1 MLCLMRLINKFKY
14 LYAFILI
21 LFTLLYAFL
30 KPEPKLNYLLIEAA
44 SKELFDQNLKN
55 ITYRI
60 NPPNNRVSLGESFF
74 IKDNE
79 NWYQIIQLSFW
90 RKEFLNLD
98 FLNSQLNINDI
109 NVKSISSNNYA
120 LGRIQG
126 EEIVYSCMKNSNNFN
141 YWISSGKVVDSFDI
155 NHWKKV
161 YIDNLNLVFYSFKPR
176 NYECYVVITTNLNFF
191 ENSGFDINKKIFN
204 KFIYE

>member
-1 MLCLMRLINKFKY
+1 MRLINKFKY

-21 LFTLLYAFL
+21 LFTIFYAFL
-30 KPEPKLNYLLIEAA
+30 KPKPKLNYLHIDGA
-44 SKELFDQNLKN
+44 SNELFDQNPRN
-55 ITYRI
+55 DIYSI
-60 NPPNNRVSLGESFF
+60 NPPNNRVSVGENFF

-98 FLNSQLNINDI
+98 FLNSQLNISDI
-109 NVKSISSNNYA
+109 NLKRIRSNNYA
-120 LGRIQG
+120 LGILKG
-126 EEIVYSCMKNSNNFN
+126 EEIVYSCMKNSTNFN
-141 YWISSGKVVDSFDI
+141 YGNSSGRAVESLDI
-155 NHWKKV
+155 NHWKNV
-161 YIDNLNLVFYSFKPR
+161 YFDNLNLVFYSFKPR

-191 ENSGFDINKKIFN
+191 ENSGFEINKKIFN

>member
-1 MLCLMRLINKFKY
+1 MRLINKFKF

-21 LFTLLYAFL
+21 LFTVFYALL
-30 KPEPKLNYLLIEAA
+30 KPKPKSNYLLVEGA
-44 SKELFDQNLKN
+44 SKELFGHNSKIDLY
-55 ITYRI
+55 TI
-60 NPPNNRVSLGESFF
+60 NPPNNKISVGESFF

-90 RKEFLNLD
+90 RKEYFNLD
-98 FLNSQLNINDI
+98 FLNSQLNISDI
-109 NVKSISSNNYA
+109 NVKSVSSNNYA
-120 LGRIQG
+120 LGRLKG

-141 YWISSGKVVDSFDI
+141 YGISSGRVVDSFEI

-161 YIDNLNLVFYSFKPR
+161 YLDNLNLVFYSFKPR
-176 NYECYVVITTNLNFF
+176 NYECYVVLTTDINFF

>member
-30 KPEPKLNYLLIEAA
+30 KPEPKLNYLLIEGA
-44 SKELFDQNLKN
+44 SKELFDQSPNN
-55 ITYRI
+55 DTYSI
-60 NPPNNRVSLGESFF
+60 NPPNNKVSVGESFF

-98 FLNSQLNINDI
+98 FLNSQLNISDI
-109 NVKSISSNNYA
+109 NFKSISSNNYA
-120 LGRIQG
+120 LGRLKE
-126 EEIVYSCMKNSNNFN
+126 EEIVYSCMKNSKNFN
-141 YWISSGKVVDSFDI
+141 YRIPSGRVVDSLDI

-161 YIDNLNLVFYSFKPR
+161 YLDNLNLVFYSFKPR

-191 ENSGFDINKKIFN
+191 ENSGFEINKKIFN